1 MKKIIFVL
9 FLFFSVVLFPNCK
22 KETFEINTQK
32 QTEGTGVLKQKIFV
46 SDVNSNQAQ
55 ATINYE
61 YFDNG
66 KLKKT
71 SYSHSDG
78 VDLSY
83 SDYEYNSENQLEK
96 IIDYTANSDPVV
108 GFVNLTSH
116 RFEYSNDGLKSKEI
130 IYHPVIGTSEYITFE
145 YNNVDELIKK
155 SYYNSDNQLNN
166 YYTFKY
172 DEFDNIL
179 KGTTYSNTD
188 EQTGETLHYYKNN
201 MLVKSDV
208 YILGKDRV
216 HLEQILKTYDDN
228 NNIIMLQ
235 SNILWG
241 ASSRSSSIIKFIYK

>member
-1 MKKIIFVL
+1 MRTIINILILFSLVL
-9 FLFFSVVLFPNCK
+9 FANCE

-32 QTEGTGVLKQKIFV
+32 QAEGSGILKQKIFV

-83 SDYEYNSENQLEK
+83 SDYEYNNDNQLEK
-96 IIDYTANSDPVV
+96 IIKYTANSDPAV

-116 RFEYSNDGLKSKEI
+116 AFEYSINGLKIKETI
-130 IYHPVIGTSEYITFE
+130 THPVTGTSEHITFK
-145 YNNVDELIKK
+145 YNSEQYLIKEFH
-155 SYYNSDNQLNN
+155 YDSDNQA
-166 YYTFKY
+166 YRHYAFKY
-172 DEFDNIL
+172 DEFGNLL
-179 KGTTYSNTD
+179 KQTTSSATG
-188 EQTGETLHYYKNN
+188 EQTGETLHYYRDN

-208 YILGKDRV
+208 YILGKDKV
-216 HLEQILKTYDDN
+216 HLEEIIKTYDADN
-228 NNIIMLQ
+228 NLIMLQ
-235 SNILWG
+235 SIIVWG
-241 ASSRSSSIIKFIYK
+241 ASSRSSSVIKFIY